1 MSFSLRPGVKCSQR
15 NEQLKLQMRS
25 ILICVVLASA
35 SVLKADNFG
44 SFPNNSTHSSAAVA
58 AAIANVPL
66 TAGTVF
72 DRSGNSNDIEVLNFG
87 TLVYTGPIN
96 VASTLQRIR
105 DGYFISDESDD
116 GGYFNP
122 TSTETS
128 VMKLAVEPHN
138 YYLEFMV
145 WPSMNLSAGTYT
157 PSNEPYPGVTFPGP
171 MRLLIGAG
179 GQVYFTGDHYGSDGL
194 AADLVNPIPPI
205 LGDFNG
211 DGHVDASD
219 VLAMEQALADTNAY
233 KAAHNNLTD
242 TQLLAIGDLNGDHS
256 FTNADLQSLLNLLKS
271 GGGSNNSVPEPSTL
285 VLAVLAFGMLG
296 LKNRVW
302 LAEPSCK
309 SY

>member
-1 MSFSLRPGVKCSQR
+1 
-15 NEQLKLQMRS
+15 MRRTLLGL
-25 ILICVVLASA
+25 ILVTALASI
-35 SVLKADNFG
+35 VKADSFG

-87 TLVYTGPIN
+87 VLAYTGPVN
-96 VASTLQRIR
+96 VSSTLNRIR
-105 DGYFISDESDD
+105 DGYFITDESDD

-138 YYLEFMV
+138 YYLEFVV

-179 GQVYFTGDHYGSDGL
+179 GQVYFTGDHYGSDGF
-194 AADLVNPIPPI
+194 AADLVNPVPST
-205 LGDFNG
+205 LGDFND
-211 DGHVDASD
+211 DGHVDAAD
-219 VLAMEQALADTNAY
+219 ILAMEQALADTSAY
-233 KAAHNNLTD
+233 EAAHNHLTD
-242 TQLLAIGDLNGDHS
+242 AQLLAIGDLNGDHS

-271 GGGSNNSVPEPSTL
+271 GGGSSNLVPEPSTF
-285 VLAVLAFGMLG
+285 VLAIGSIG
-296 LKNRVW
+296 LLFARRR
-302 LAEPSCK
+302 LSIGRMR
-309 SY
+309 

>member
-1 MSFSLRPGVKCSQR
+1 
-15 NEQLKLQMRS
+15 MRL
-25 ILICVVLASA
+25 ILFCVVLALA
-35 SVLKADNFG
+35 SVVKADNFG

-179 GQVYFTGDHYGSDGL
+179 GQVYFTGDHYGSDGF
-194 AADLVNPIPPI
+194 AADLVNPVPLI

-211 DGHVDASD
+211 NGHVDAAD
-219 VLAMEQALADTNAY
+219 VLALEQALA
-233 KAAHNNLTD
+233 NLPNYQTTKGLSD
-242 TQLLAIGDLNGDHS
+242 AQLLTIGDLNGDGKVN
-256 FTNADLQSLLNLLKS
+256 NADLQALENYLIA
-271 GGGSNNSVPEPSTL
+271 GYGSSDPVPEPTSIAL
-285 VLAVLAFGMLG
+285 LG
-296 LKNRVW
+296 LGA
-302 LAEPSCK
+302 LAITARRRSR
-309 SY
+309 

>member
-1 MSFSLRPGVKCSQR
+1 LACSYTIDVIPLVDLQQT
-15 NEQLKLQMRS
+15 EQLELLMRL
-25 ILICVVLASA
+25 ILFCVVLALA
-35 SVLKADNFG
+35 SVVKADNFG

-179 GQVYFTGDHYGSDGL
+179 GQVYFTGDHYGSDGF
-194 AADLVNPIPPI
+194 AADLVNPVPLI

-211 DGHVDASD
+211 NGHVDAAD
-219 VLAMEQALADTNAY
+219 VLALEQALA
-233 KAAHNNLTD
+233 NLPNYQTTKGLSD
-242 TQLLAIGDLNGDHS
+242 AQLLTIGDLNGDGKVN
-256 FTNADLQSLLNLLKS
+256 NADLQALENYLIA
-271 GGGSNNSVPEPSTL
+271 GYGSSDPVPEPTSIAL
-285 VLAVLAFGMLG
+285 LG
-296 LKNRVW
+296 LGA
-302 LAEPSCK
+302 LAITARRRSR
-309 SY
+309 